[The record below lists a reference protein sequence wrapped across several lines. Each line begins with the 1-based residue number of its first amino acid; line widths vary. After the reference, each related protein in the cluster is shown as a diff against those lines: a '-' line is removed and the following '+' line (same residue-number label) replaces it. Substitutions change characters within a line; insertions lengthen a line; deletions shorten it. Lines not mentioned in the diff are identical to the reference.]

1 MKGSS
6 EDVDALPVT
15 QAVSAGHQCL
25 FMLLVLSLG
34 PRVLLLSLLLPK
46 HQKGEMKIG
55 PAL

>member
-25 FMLLVLSLG
+25 FTLLVLSLG